1 MPHHGDTHLE
11 FQYSGGR
18 CRWISE
24 LKANLIYRVSSWIA
38 RAIQRNPVSKNKTKQ
53 TNKQKKSNQNKNP
66 TKMKEKK
73 NPNQKTNK
81 QTKQQQ
87 KTQSK
92 VIKKYP
98 FSFSIW
104 RKNLWLFYKIHTHTH
119 TQTAF
124 NKLPMKAVNDQ
135 VLLYKGLVAPV
146 FYKKLPDWFP

>member
-73 NPNQKTNK
+73 TQIKKLTNK
-81 QTKQQQ
+81 QNNN
-87 KTQSK
+87 
-92 VIKKYP
+92 KKP
-98 FSFSIW
+98 
-104 RKNLWLFYKIHTHTH
+104 K
-119 TQTAF
+119 A
-124 NKLPMKAVNDQ
+124 KL
-135 VLLYKGLVAPV
+135 
-146 FYKKLPDWFP
+146 